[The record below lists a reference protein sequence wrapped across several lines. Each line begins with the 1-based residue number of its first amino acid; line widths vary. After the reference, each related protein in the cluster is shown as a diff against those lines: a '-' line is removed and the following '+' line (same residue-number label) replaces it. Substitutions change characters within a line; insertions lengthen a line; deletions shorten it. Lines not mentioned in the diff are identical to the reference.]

1 MLQCPNRFPSRLS
14 IKNAALTYKHSR
26 DEPMMDHLRKFH
38 IVLIKPSKYDDD
50 GYVIRFWKGVL
61 PSNTLNV
68 LHGLTEDIKAR
79 EVFGTLP
86 IEVTTFDET
95 AEKVPLAKIVRW
107 SKAPA
112 TKLLVCLVGVQTNQF
127 PRAMD
132 MAKTFRREGI
142 TVIMGGFHTSGT
154 INMLS
159 DQEPDIQELYR
170 EGICVVS
177 GEVEGKWEGI
187 LADYLHDR
195 LKPLYSF
202 AQDLQNL
209 VDIDDAPLPRT
220 SAKTMKHFAYP
231 SFATADTSRGCPF
244 ACTFCTIINVQGR
257 KMRERSP
264 QSIAAMMRKNYL
276 EHGLSFY
283 FFTDDN
289 FARKKLWRETFEE
302 IIKLREQGLDVSF
315 MMQVDLAKKPKDFVA
330 LAARAGCTQV
340 FIGME
345 SVNPQNLEAEGK
357 KQNKVEEYRA
367 IIKEWHDAGVLV
379 HTGYIIGLPWDSTKQ
394 VEADVRFLI
403 DEVGPD
409 QASFFML
416 TPLPGSHDHREMK
429 KRGDWMDPDFNKRDS
444 FHATIKHPLMTAEE
458 WTDAYEN
465 AWKTFYDKDN
475 MIRNLSRWTDHPRNY
490 WNLMSVFFWYK
501 NAALIEKQH
510 PMVAGFFRLKD
521 RKHRR
526 SGYTVDSVP
535 VHLWKRAKET
545 TLLLITWAKFL
556 KEMEEVWLQTR
567 KKSDTEERWLE
578 QIQKVQSDIWQ
589 ALRIGEIQKL
599 YTNAKETL
607 PERARAILEPLED
620 LSSRVVYNRSDL
632 KRFLR
637 QWDSLREK
645 IQELRSLENEAARRV
660 LEEIHNIQAGIRLGD
675 RIQEWHEAYGR
686 LRVSLPL
693 RAHMRLVRFDALNN
707 RIVCSRQ
714 ELQRVW
720 SQTLRNMREL
730 RWWQIRPW
738 KFTKAMVQDFSLT
751 TSFANSFREFSKQ

>member
-1 MLQCPNRFPSRLS
+1 
-14 IKNAALTYKHSR
+14 
-26 DEPMMDHLRKFH
+26 MMDHLRKFH

-465 AWKTFYDKDN
+465 AWRTFYDKDN

-501 NAALIEKQH
+501 NAALIERQH

-526 SGYTVDSVP
+526 SGYAVDSIP
-535 VHLWKRAKET
+535 VHLWKRTKET
-545 TLLLITWAKFL
+545 TMLLITWAKFL

-599 YTNAKETL
+599 YTNAKEIL